1 MWNRIWTGNSGN
13 TGNNVD
19 NVKSQSATSNLPLGP
34 PTSINHCLWPLWIR
48 EMKSTLAADNHYCHD
63 TLLPPWSNISSVWN
77 VWKVFWLWVNHT
89 PRVSGCQFLSK
100 WWAGLLQILVMDLLF
115 CMQPTFQ
122 TTYIPST
129 AISLQHTLRSEDIWL
144 PTGWKKNLQDCKIWT
159 YSYWGKT

>member
-1 MWNRIWTGNSGN
+1 MWIMWNRNRQQAIYHWDHPQVSTIVTIINKRDEIN
-13 TGNNVD
+13 TC
-19 NVKSQSATSNLPLGP
+19 SRQSLSW
-34 PTSINHCLWPLWIR
+34 H
-48 EMKSTLAADNHYCHD
+48 

-144 PTGWKKNLQDCKIWT
+144 PTGRKNLNCMIANCGRT
-159 YSYWGKT
+159 GYSLDR